1 MAETT
6 TKIYP
11 HDEADI
17 KYEKE
22 IVDAIKKLP
31 LEQRFQA
38 IALNNYILM
47 RKQLD
52 AEVEAQV
59 GGLVVKYNKLQAPL
73 MQQLNEI
80 ISGQRAPTQE
90 ELQEAKAHLAADE
103 VEKINENLTAEPIAD
118 YWFKVLTSC
127 VRLSEDIFEADHAI
141 LKKITS
147 IEHVPEEEGENFTI
161 RFNFAPNE
169 FFENEFLSVKFTMID
184 EHEPSK
190 TEGTEIKWKEGKDI
204 TKKTVS
210 KKQKNK
216 KTGKTR
222 TVEKTVDADS
232 FFTFFKTIDAVA
244 PEEDDEEEENE
255 DVQRLALN
263 YDIATTIQDE
273 IVPYHLE
280 YFLGLRHGDEDDD
293 GHEGFPGI
301 DEEDEDDE
309 DDEDEDDGHGH
320 KHGKNCKHGHG
331 HGKPKAGGAG
341 AGGEQKQECKQ
352 Q

>member
-6 TKIYP
+6 TKTYP

-52 AEVEAQV
+52 AEVEGQIQEIV
-59 GGLVVKYNKLQAPL
+59 RKYNKVQAPL

-80 ISGQRAPTQE
+80 ISGKRAPTQE
-90 ELQEAKAHLAADE
+90 EVQEAKAQLSAEE
-103 VEKINENLTAEPIAD
+103 VGQINDNLTAEPIAD
-118 YWFKVLTSC
+118 YWFKVLSSC
-127 VRLSEDIFEADHAI
+127 VRLSEDIFEADHEI

-147 IEHVPEEEGENFTI
+147 IEHLPDEEGDNFTI

-169 FFENEFLSVKFTMID
+169 FFENESLSVRFFMLD
-184 EHEPSK
+184 EHEVEK

-222 TVEKTVDADS
+222 TIEKVVDADS
-232 FFTFFKTIDAVA
+232 FFTFFKTINPVGG
-244 PEEDDEEEENE
+244 EDDEEDEENE
-255 DVQRLALN
+255 EAQRLGLN
-263 YDIATTIQDE
+263 YDIAGTIQDE

-301 DEEDEDDE
+301 DEEDE
-309 DDEDEDDGHGH
+309 EDEDDDEEEGHGH

-331 HGKPKAGGAG
+331 HGKPKGAGAGAG
-341 AGGEQKQECKQ
+341 AGGEKQECKQ